1 MGFRR
6 YECGKVFYA
15 QIKDGW
21 FEVKELNLKCKVHDA
36 SIHTCIDNSVVISDE
51 TILTGI
57 SDYKVAYIIPNPGIY
72 LNIYKEGLGYI
83 RTVQCE
89 LQELTTEPKLAGY
102 ITGDTIGTYYP
113 VFKDPGENDWYHIGG
128 NYASF
133 KRSGKITSPPIEM
146 PINVFKGSAFIK
158 NTFVHTEDGK
168 YVIEAINNIEYNGS
182 VSFMALST

>member
-21 FEVKELNLKCKVHDA
+21 FEVKDLNLKYKVHDA
-36 SIHTCIDNSVVISDE
+36 SIHTSIDNSVVISDS

-57 SDYKVAYIIPNPGIY
+57 ADYKVAYIIPSPGFY
-72 LNIYKEGLGYI
+72 LNIYKEGIGYI
-83 RTVQCE
+83 RTVECE
-89 LQELTTEPKLAGY
+89 LQDLVTELQLAGY
-102 ITGDTIGTYYP
+102 ITGDIIGTYHP
-113 VFKDPGENDWYHIGG
+113 VFKDPGRNDWYHIGG

-133 KRSGKITSPPIEM
+133 KREGKTTSPPTEM
-146 PINVFKGSAFIK
+146 PINVFKGSAFVK
-158 NTFVHTEDGK
+158 NTFVHMENGT
-168 YVIEAINNIEYNGS
+168 YIIEYINNIEYNGS